1 MQTFSQKV
9 LDFNFNLD
17 IKDVLPS
24 GISFMNPYLDPE
36 VVRVNLL
43 FYEKYYNDINDRILI
58 LGINPGRHGGGVTG
72 LSFTDP
78 VILENDCGIVNSFKK
93 RGELSAQFVYE
104 TIYAFGGPETFFSK
118 FLLSSICPLG
128 FMKDGKN
135 YNYYEDKS
143 LQEAIMPFIKKTIV
157 QQIDLG
163 IDRSVCICYGEGKN
177 YKFLDKLNRELGLFK
192 KILPLPH
199 PRFIMQYRR
208 KRKDEF
214 IKNYLKAYNSY

>member
-1 MQTFSQKV
+1 MLTFSQKA
-9 LDFNFNLD
+9 LDFNFYLNID
-17 IKDVLPS
+17 EPLPP
-24 GISFMNPYLDPE
+24 GISYMNPYLDAE
-36 VVRVNLL
+36 AKRVNRL
-43 FYEKYYNDINDRILI
+43 FYEKYYADNSNRILI

-78 VILENDCGIVNSFKK
+78 VILENDCGIANSFKK
-93 RGELSAQFVYE
+93 RGELSARFVYD
-104 TIYAFGGPETFFSK
+104 TIYAFGGMERFFSK

-135 YNYYEDKS
+135 YNYYDDRS
-143 LQEAIMPFIKKTIV
+143 LLAAVQPFIKKTIL

-163 IDRSVCICYGEGKN
+163 IDRSICICYGEGKN
-177 YKFLDKLNRELGLFK
+177 FKFIDKLNKEMNLFK

-214 IKNYLKAYNSY
+214 IKNYLKAYNS